1 MLDRL
6 DIVAT
11 KDGSSTIYSPRFDA
25 HYHSIHGAVQESEYV
40 FIKQGLEYWRQSQEH
55 QEISI
60 LEYGMGTGLN
70 VALTHQYAKRY
81 NFHVLY
87 HTLEAYPISDHISQL
102 IDYKGLSSLAAIHQA
117 NWDQVVVIDDHL
129 TIHKHQVEFEQYTS
143 DQRFDVVYYDAF
155 GPGAQPHLWERPMIE
170 KVVSLIADDGVF
182 VTYCAQGAF
191 RRILIDLG
199 LLVER
204 LQGPPGKR
212 HMVRAQKKS

>member
-1 MLDRL
+1 MPDRL

-11 KDGSSTIYSPRFDA
+11 KDGSSTIYSSRFDA

-40 FIKQGLEYWRQSQEH
+40 FIKQGLEYWRQSQH
-55 QEISI
+55 HREISV

-70 VALTHQYAKRY
+70 VALTHQYVKRHDL
-81 NFHVLY
+81 NVRY
-87 HTLEAYPISDHISQL
+87 HTLEAYPISDDISQL
-102 IDYKGLSSLAAIHQA
+102 ISYKGLSSLEAIHQA
-117 NWDQVVVIDDHL
+117 SWDQVAVIGDHL
-129 TIHKHQVEFEQYTS
+129 MLHKHQVEFEQYTS
-143 DQRFDVVYYDAF
+143 DQRFDVIYYDAF
-155 GPGAQPHLWERPMIE
+155 GPGAQPHLWERPMVE
-170 KVVSLIADDGVF
+170 KVVSMIAGNGVL

-191 RRILIDLG
+191 RRILIDMG